1 MKTKK
6 KKKKENSNERKERKK
21 NQKREKNKKTHG
33 PHISE
38 RTRTMADVT
47 GSSQLTASFDTKGG
61 VCVCVFG
68 YGAWLF
74 TSVQL
79 SFSFSLSCLHYSC
92 CSPSSFSSVPNCHN
106 KKNVLAP
113 RLRSRNSLENEPWGT
128 KKKESGQNE
137 KEGGVC
143 HTYKR
148 NDSKES
154 RKGGWS
160 QKK

>member
-1 MKTKK
+1 MKTKTKKKKK

-21 NQKREKNKKTHG
+21 KSKEGKEKKTHG

-61 VCVCVFG
+61 CACVFG

-79 SFSFSLSCLHYSC
+79 SFLFLLSSLLLLFSIFVLFSPQLS
-92 CSPSSFSSVPNCHN
+92 
-106 KKNVLAP
+106 
-113 RLRSRNSLENEPWGT
+113 
-128 KKKESGQNE
+128 Q
-137 KEGGVC
+137 
-143 HTYKR
+143 
-148 NDSKES
+148 
-154 RKGGWS
+154 
-160 QKK
+160 QKKCPRSSAQKSKFIGE